1 MILNVKF
8 EGDEEVRFLKV
19 LEGIFRGFVGD
30 ISNIQLEK
38 SGDANSDSATA
49 TLAWATWFL
58 NIAFGQILLLNF
70 FVALIF

>member
-1 MILNVKF
+1 MVILNVKF
-8 EGDEEVRFLKV
+8 EGDEEVRFLRV

-38 SGDANSDSATA
+38 SGDTNADSAVA

-58 NIAFGQILLLNF
+58 NIAFG
-70 FVALIF
+70 